1 MVVTDS
7 IYNRYW
13 SVRIYCVYSR
23 RMAREL
29 MPELRK
35 SVLTKAYSRFKS
47 VAEREAYVKC
57 RAAQLAQPL
66 VDSIVRNNP
75 RMPGNLANK
84 LVLNVATK
92 ATASLAEIERQAK
105 KAKRPK

>member
-13 SVRIYCVYSR
+13 SVRFYCVYSGR
-23 RMAREL
+23 IAREPI
-29 MPELRK
+29 PELRK
-35 SVLTKAYSRFKS
+35 SVLTKAYSKFTS

-66 VDSIVRNNP
+66 VDSIVRDNP
-75 RMPGNLANK
+75 RMPGHLANK
-84 LVLNVATK
+84 LVLNAATN
-92 ATASLAEIERQAK
+92 AAASVAEIERQAK